1 VHANRIRNP
10 TVSAAVPLQ
19 RHNTISYAQ
28 LTIDLYIPR
37 TMKIVN
43 IIPAFTQPFR
53 LLWTTRSSLMKNYHK
68 SILIQYIQ

>member
-1 VHANRIRNP
+1 MNSATNRIHND
-10 TVSAAVPLQ
+10 TVSVAASLQ
-19 RHNTISYAQ
+19 RHYTISYAQ

-53 LLWTTRSSLMKNYHK
+53 LL
-68 SILIQYIQ
+68 